1 MSAKLLSKRNKFI
14 IGGLLVFAVIGYLV
28 YAGIRDT
35 RMYYMTP
42 SEIIAG
48 EREIYGEGLRLG
60 GIVVDGSIEWDAKNL
75 LLAFRIKDEKNSLPV
90 VYQGVVPDAFENGV
104 EIVVEGTYTEDGVF
118 KATTLLPKCPSKYE
132 PSS

>member
-1 MSAKLLSKRNKFI
+1 MRAKLFSKRNKFI

-35 RMYYMTP
+35 GMYYMTP
-42 SEIIAG
+42 SEIIVS

-60 GIVVDGSIEWDAKNL
+60 GIVVDGSIEWDVKNL
-75 LLAFRIKDEKNSLPV
+75 LLAFQVTDGKNSLPV

>member
-1 MSAKLLSKRNKFI
+1 
-14 IGGLLVFAVIGYLV
+14 
-28 YAGIRDT
+28 
-35 RMYYMTP
+35 MYYMTP

-75 LLAFRIKDEKNSLPV
+75 LLAFQVKDEKNSLPV
-90 VYQGVVPDAFENGV
+90 IYQGVVPDAFENGV

>member
-1 MSAKLLSKRNKFI
+1 MRAKLFSKRNKFI
-14 IGGLLVFAVIGYLV
+14 IGGLFVFAVIGYLV

-35 RMYYMTP
+35 GMYYMTP
-42 SEIIAG
+42 SEIIVS

-60 GIVVDGSIEWDAKNL
+60 GIVVDGSIEWDVKNL
-75 LLAFRIKDEKNSLPV
+75 LLAFQVTDGKNSLPV

>member
-1 MSAKLLSKRNKFI
+1 MRAKLLSKRNKFI

-35 RMYYMTP
+35 GMYYMTP
-42 SEIIAG
+42 SEIIVS

-60 GIVVDGSIEWDAKNL
+60 GIVVDGSIEWDVKNL
-75 LLAFRIKDEKNSLPV
+75 LLAFQVTDGKNSLPV